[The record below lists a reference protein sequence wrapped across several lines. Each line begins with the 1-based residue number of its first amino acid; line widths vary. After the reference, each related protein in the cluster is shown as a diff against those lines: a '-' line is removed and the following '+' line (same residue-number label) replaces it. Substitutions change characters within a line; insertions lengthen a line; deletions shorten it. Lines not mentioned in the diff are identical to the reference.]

1 MTLKERG
8 NFSRA
13 IAEIVPTHEIQ
24 LPALLDQVEG
34 QAGVAYILIDFEIR
48 IEDGEWALWKKK
60 VPTV

>member
-48 IEDGEWALWKKK
+48 IEDGEWGLWKKK